1 MTSPPWSGPG
11 EVVHYFAEGNNP
23 STWMGWCR
31 GMRIETLCGVEI
43 VAGIVTATNTARVT
57 CRECLLG
64 IERTPDGAG
73 TPALNAG
80 DAIWNPATDS
90 WIEVKAEPPGGNE

>member
-1 MTSPPWSGPG
+1 MRAPDSGPG
-11 EVVHYFAEGNNP
+11 EAVHYFAEGNDLGV
-23 STWMGWCR
+23 WMRWCQ
-31 GMRIETLCGVEI
+31 GEHLETLCGVEV
-43 VAGIVTATNTARVT
+43 VAGIATATNTASVT

-80 DAIWNPATDS
+80 DAIWNPATNS
-90 WIEVKAEPPGGNE
+90 WVEVKAEPPDES